1 MRAPAA
7 AVPSECELALL
18 LAGTAALRKHH
29 QARALALIQ
38 RIEPDALE
46 AFLLRAGVL
55 SLLGRR
61 LERLAGDALPAA
73 FRARLDAHAAQAQ
86 RQGVGQ
92 ELLTVRLL
100 AALGEAGMRALPL
113 KGPLL
118 GERLHGAAGARIS
131 SDVDVLVTPAA
142 LPRAVDVVCGLGYR
156 VEPPRERGDATAP
169 ALHERL
175 VHPDGLP
182 DVELH
187 WRVHWYETRFSAAL
201 LTESSAGADGCLVPR
216 REDEL
221 AMLLL
226 IYARDG
232 FAGLRLP
239 CDLAAWWD
247 RYGGELG
254 PGGVSATAT
263 AHPETARALATA
275 AVVAERLVGL
285 PARHVLE
292 PGLLEAASPPATR
305 LANWP
310 LRGAEAQI
318 SANVSLADW
327 LVAPH
332 GQRGALVRRHVLLSR
347 RELRA
352 RWPEAGTS
360 AFARMRLR
368 LLHAARV
375 VSRYAI
381 AAWALR
387 GGRTWAPLPSSPG
400 AFDGR

>member
-1 MRAPAA
+1 MRAPTAPIA
-7 AVPSECELALL
+7 PEHELALL
-18 LAGTAALRKHH
+18 LAGTEALRERHR
-29 QARALALIQ
+29 ARALALTE
-38 RIEPDALE
+38 RVEPDALE

-61 LERLAGDALPAA
+61 LERLVGDALPAG

-100 AALGEAGMRALPL
+100 AALGEAGIRALPL

-131 SDVDVLVTPAA
+131 ADVDLLVAPGA

-156 VEPPRERGDATAP
+156 VEPPREPGDATAP
-169 ALHERL
+169 TLHERL

-187 WRVHWYETRFSAAL
+187 WRVHWYETRFSTEL
-201 LTESSAGADGCLVPR
+201 LAESATGADGCLVPR

-232 FAGLRLP
+232 FAGLRLA

-247 RYGGELG
+247 RYGDELG
-254 PGGVSATAT
+254 PRGVSATAT

-275 AVVAERLVGL
+275 TVVAERLVGL
-285 PARHVLE
+285 PARRVLD
-292 PGLLEAASPPATR
+292 PGLLGTASPPAAR

-310 LRGAEAQI
+310 LRGAAGQI

-327 LVAPH
+327 LMAPH
-332 GQRGALVRRHVLLSR
+332 GQWSALVRRNVLLSR
-347 RELRA
+347 RELRS
-352 RWPEAGTS
+352 RWPEADAGPL
-360 AFARMRLR
+360 ARTRLR

-375 VSRYAI
+375 ISRYAI
-381 AAWALR
+381 ATWTLR
-387 GGRTWAPLPSSPG
+387 GGRTWTPLPSSPG